1 MKPRLRTN
9 IIVALLVVAFCI
21 FIALVMLFRIG
32 KFSFAKSDQV
42 RIVFNFVN
50 GLDAGAPVRFGG
62 ALVGKVDRVEVL
74 NSSEREKLGKGKNI
88 LVVADLNKPVDLT
101 QGTEVTINT
110 MGFIGEKYIEI
121 RPGPPGSAPLSGNL
135 LVGNDPA
142 QMEKLISS
150 GQKLIDDL
158 QVTAENLNRIT
169 KELDARLPG
178 LTDKM
183 DHALNSA
190 ERAMD
195 TIGSKEAQDQIRN
208 CLANLKVITTY
219 GKIFTTTVAEKP
231 WRLIWGGKVRPL
243 PPESAILGKPATGG
257 QTDPAPVS
265 VPLELQIKPQPAP
278 ERTPVTQVTPAVA
291 AHAEKPAAIQ
301 RPSLA
306 RSKKKANAAAD
317 EPEQAGRTTLPKRG
331 VPYSVK
337 GRR

>member
-1 MKPRLRTN
+1 MKPKMKTN

-32 KFSFAKSDQV
+32 KFSFGRTNQV

-50 GLDAGAPVRFGG
+50 GMDAGAPVRFGG

-74 NSSEREKLGKGKNI
+74 NGSEREKLGKGKNI
-88 LVVADLNKPVDLT
+88 LVVAELNKPVDLT
-101 QGTEVTINT
+101 EGTEVTVNT

-142 QMEKLISS
+142 QMEKLITS
-150 GQKLIDDL
+150 GQKLIDEL

-190 ERAMD
+190 DRAMD
-195 TIGSKEAQDQIRN
+195 AIGSEESQEQIRES
-208 CLANLKVITTY
+208 LANLKVITTY

-243 PPESAILGKPATGG
+243 PPESEILRK
-257 QTDPAPVS
+257 
-265 VPLELQIKPQPAP
+265 
-278 ERTPVTQVTPAVA
+278 PAVA
-291 AHAEKPAAIQ
+291 AQPDPAPLVLQPEQQPEPQPILELLPPAAAEQ
-301 RPSLA
+301 AVTVEPPA
-306 RSKKKANAAAD
+306 PVAQKKKPVATKGESGAK
-317 EPEQAGRTTLPKRG
+317 LPKRG
-331 VPYSVK
+331 VPFSGK
-337 GRR
+337 SRR